1 MPELAKVKR
10 NIKKMLEAKLSE
22 ADIDEY
28 LGSEGVTFEQLQVSS
43 ENASQPTVGMSE
55 AGLSSIPGVGQGGT
69 QPPEGLTPTGE
80 PDDKTTWM
88 NAFTEGFS
96 NIPSSAKKLV
106 KDMIAPLLHPMETAK
121 QIGETLAGG
130 VAKLIPGEQMAED
143 KFDAVVDFMKERYGS
158 SEKLKET
165 ISKDPVG
172 VASDVSTVLMAGGG
186 LIKTAGTL
194 TKASKVSQVGKVV
207 SKAGAVTEPV
217 GAAIRTVAA
226 PLKKLIPKEFASKLY
241 QSGAKFSTTLTVKE
255 RSALTNTAL
264 ENAITPTIKGVDK
277 AREMINV
284 LNNEITELIDFS
296 AKSGAKIKISDFFK
310 DFKEL
315 EKAAMLT
322 SKPKQNVKLIQ
333 KIRKDFIEANMAIK
347 KGFFTPQEAQKL
359 KQNIY
364 KSLDSYYSS
373 VKDSPIAAKAQKL
386 IAKNAKE
393 ALEVIV
399 PEIKQLN
406 ATEGELLALR
416 KAIERSS
423 ARIQNRDL
431 LGIGV
436 PIKGGL
442 GAMVGDTTGAV
453 ASLALGV
460 LDTPAVKSRI
470 AIAINK
476 LKKQGIVIRETPA
489 AIRLGLFQEGR
500 AYEEGL

>member
-80 PDDKTTWM
+80 PDDKMTWM

-296 AKSGAKIKISDFFK
+296 AKSGAKIEISDFFK
-310 DFKEL
+310 DFEEL
-315 EKAAMLT
+315 EKAA
-322 SKPKQNVKLIQ
+322 
-333 KIRKDFIEANMAIK
+333 KI
-347 KGFFTPQEAQKL
+347 
-359 KQNIY
+359 
-364 KSLDSYYSS
+364 
-373 VKDSPIAAKAQKL
+373 
-386 IAKNAKE
+386 
-393 ALEVIV
+393 
-399 PEIKQLN
+399 
-406 ATEGELLALR
+406 
-416 KAIERSS
+416 
-423 ARIQNRDL
+423 
-431 LGIGV
+431 
-436 PIKGGL
+436 
-442 GAMVGDTTGAV
+442 
-453 ASLALGV
+453 
-460 LDTPAVKSRI
+460 
-470 AIAINK
+470 
-476 LKKQGIVIRETPA
+476 
-489 AIRLGLFQEGR
+489 GR
-500 AYEEGL
+500 AHV